1 MISRRRA
8 IWHLALCMGAVLA
21 LQFLHP
27 SRVTAQFTTA
37 SLGGIVVDP
46 SGGVVPDAIVAVENA
61 GTGFK
66 RTTTTGSTGEY
77 LFPSLPVGNYQLSVK
92 KQGFTTYVQSGI
104 TLTVNQTAS
113 QRVQLQVGA
122 VAQELTVT
130 ADTALV
136 TTQSATLGQLVNQ
149 QNIVDLPLNGREV
162 QQLVFLAAGT
172 TDVTGH
178 YCGANCE
185 GGTLP
190 GQQYAKVNGSIS
202 NGVNY
207 QMDGV
212 DNNDTYINTNLPFPN
227 PDALQEFNVQTGNMS
242 AVYGNAIGGVV
253 DVVTKSGTNQL
264 HGDAFEFVRNG
275 TLNARNFFAPT
286 QDALKRNQFGGSLGG
301 AIKKDKLFFFGT
313 YQGTRIHTA
322 PQGQITFVPTASERN
337 GDFSDLLPGTQL
349 VDPVTG
355 ASLQNNQLPRLNPVS
370 QYLLQFVP
378 PPSGPGRQ
386 LTYVGGP
393 QVNDDDQ
400 VLVRMDYYVGKHHLS
415 GRYFYLNFSSPPFV
429 PPKSDILEAN
439 PNGNKV
445 RVQTI
450 SINDT
455 FNATPNLL
463 LNTFFGW
470 NQQNG
475 GSLSDAP
482 FSIAAAGANVATTNP
497 PELFVGINGGFTIN
511 TNHLGDF
518 DRGDQTFREVATLV
532 KGSHE
537 VQFGGEA
544 LRIRAPMANEFEQ
557 NGEFY
562 FTNNLSGD
570 DVADFMLGQVST
582 FIQAGGLYLNFTGI
596 KWSAFVQDNW
606 RATHRLTLNAGLRWD
621 PFSPYHDSE
630 GRVGC
635 FVPGAQSLRYPNSPA
650 GLIFG
655 GNNHDPG
662 CPSASIYSNL
672 ANLAPRLGFAYQLT
686 DDGKTSLRGGAGYYY
701 QPPNTVAFQDVVGI
715 PPFAPIINL
724 TDVNFSDP
732 YGSAGVPNP
741 FPAQFGPRIPGP
753 SAAFPSDISFTQI
766 FAKDFRIPQILNWN
780 LTLERQ
786 LAASWLVRASYV
798 GNKGTF
804 LYGTN
809 DQETGLQALNPA
821 IYIPGQSTE
830 ANTQQRRLYPA
841 FGFVNTIVSAINSN
855 YNGLQLTVEKR
866 LTHGVSL
873 LANYTWSKEMNDFAP
888 VGAYNSST
896 DPFDRKFDY
905 GPSDDDLRNAVKVSG
920 IYRFPHTKAGGAAGK
935 LANGWEFTSIWNW
948 HGGFPFSIF
957 SGYDNSFSGV
967 GEDRADLTTT
977 NVQAAVLSPSR
988 PHGQLINEWFNT
1000 SVFAPNAIGT
1010 FGNTGKNLLRSPG
1023 FFDTDWALLKNT
1035 KLSERVSL
1043 QFRAEFF
1050 NTFNNVNFGGPDNIL
1065 TDSAFGQITSAS
1077 DPRILQFALKLEF

>member
-1 MISRRRA
+1 
-8 IWHLALCMGAVLA
+8 MGAVLA